1 MRQPARSGPDES
13 EAASTSTIAGGSAY
27 ASASV
32 VGRAQQQVGNP
43 YLVPQPEPPV
53 SLAAP
58 GSSVVLDVATGAPL
72 LAGLG
77 ALSATQA
84 TVIADALSAANV
96 ADVVRATVRG

>member
-1 MRQPARSGPDES
+1 M
-13 EAASTSTIAGGSAY
+13 
-27 ASASV
+27 
-32 VGRAQQQVGNP
+32 
-43 YLVPQPEPPV
+43 
-53 SLAAP
+53 SLAAAP

-77 ALSATQA
+77 RWSATQA